1 MDALDLIGRGAVIA
15 LGLGAAVHYHVMASK
30 AERGPVY
37 IKYLLL
43 PATTGVGLL
52 LVGAGLWSD
61 PAALLVA
68 PWIGTALGLLML
80 AVHLGLWANGAYAC
94 KAMDHAAA
102 LKAARQVHE
111 VVADAGHKARVA
123 RQYVTN
129 SAWDYLASQETDPR
143 DNPRKDAP

>member
-43 PATTGVGLL
+43 PSTTGVGLL

-94 KAMDHAAA
+94 RAMDHAAA
-102 LKAARQVHE
+102 LKAARQL
-111 VVADAGHKARVA
+111 DAVLGQVRRDALVLGERM
-123 RQYVTN
+123 TP
-129 SAWDYLASQETDPR
+129 STWDALASMEDDPR
-143 DNPRKDAP
+143 DNRRKDAS